1 MSSPNIEIHEFST
14 GIHFQQRVNGWVSL
28 GFTGQYMNA
37 TINSIPQV
45 VERSIANQEF
55 ALTEGSSTEKPAIIG
70 RVVGSDDDVWSVMA
84 IVTRGQDEVGRSA
97 AFYRYFLCEGDH
109 NLRFILAWWEQNQK
123 PTFNPLDFKDSPH
136 LFMRESGLPDPTP
149 EDNNLPFNQ
158 LEPIVLPLE
167 NQHDLYTLNTLA
179 IRKFNQSKN
188 GLPVA
193 WAFNVEALEKPERF
207 HVIQPASQ
215 RACDGLKRAIANAAQ
230 VVSAINVD
238 EAALKSAIRS
248 LMNSSTVKPEAV
260 QEIVK
265 GLETKEIKSD
275 YWESLF
281 NAQGADKAIKQKIY
295 SSQMVRLI
303 TLRAMII
310 PESLPQFL
318 AWLNIQA
325 GKKPDENQTVSLD
338 FQKAIRPLFPKEQL
352 TKGIR
357 YLLLNLLNKKIS
369 VDSLS
374 WLLMIDGSAW
384 VYAQKEFIADIR
396 DDLQLIYNHFSSPRT
411 SSKSSSYTDPNSV
424 LTSSSSFPPQNDSQS
439 HHVQPL
445 IKKDS
450 WQDNFKYQKQIWANL
465 INNWQGIQQG
475 YYKIEEYQP
484 LAELFE
490 NFRQYDLAAYFYQV
504 SDGIVNKDLYYEV
517 ANQQH
522 RHRRSPVVFGV
533 EIEPKKNLID
543 HVLDF
548 ITQEYIVP
556 IQFVIPLSLF
566 ILVSGWFI
574 GTKTWESHTSA
585 TDIEKSLCSKTFQD
599 GKNCPVIVLEPET
612 SYNFNEIKQ
621 LIPEVVEG
629 VTKQKK
635 QEEDNKY
642 QKANEKYDKEMSR
655 GKSAT
660 LPQEKTEENIRK
672 EVIDNLGNILYPN
685 NTALKYEDLY
695 PGKEATDLKTQKQ
708 WVTAIYNYQIKKN
721 VRYQKI
727 ADNGNKSDEC
737 NQRIFWVCLSKSVE
751 DNDTSHSV
759 DNAKD
764 PDLYKRLKYDIL
776 RAMKSEQ
783 SRGINSPSI
792 YWNVER

>member
-37 TINSIPQV
+37 TINPIPTV

-55 ALTEGSSTEKPAIIG
+55 ALTEGSSTENPAIIG
-70 RVVGSDDDVWSVMA
+70 RIVGSGDDVWSVMA
-84 IVTRGQDEVGRSA
+84 VVTRGQDEVGRSA

-109 NLRFILAWWEQNQK
+109 NLRSILSWWEQNQK
-123 PTFNPLDFKDSPH
+123 PRFNPLDFKGTPH
-136 LFMRESGLPDPTP
+136 SYIREPRQPEVNPENESLP
-149 EDNNLPFNQ
+149 LHQ
-158 LEPIVLPLE
+158 LEPIVLLPE
-167 NQHDLYTLNTLA
+167 NQSDLFTLNILA
-179 IRKFNQSKN
+179 MKKMKECKN

-207 HVIQPASQ
+207 QVIQPASQ
-215 RACDGLKRAIANAAQ
+215 RAYDGLKRAIANAAQ
-230 VVSAINVD
+230 VVSAINID

-265 GLETKEIKSD
+265 GLENKDVTAD

-281 NAQGADKAIKQKIY
+281 NAQGAEKAIKQKIY

-303 TLRAMII
+303 TLRAMVI

-318 AWLNIQA
+318 AWLNIQS

-338 FQKAIRPLFPKEQL
+338 FQKAIRASFPKEQL

-369 VDSLS
+369 VDSLC

-384 VYAQKEFIADIR
+384 VYAQRQFITDIQ
-396 DDLQLIYNHFSSPRT
+396 DDLQLIYDHFSSPRT

-424 LTSSSSFPPQNDSQS
+424 LTSSSSFPPQNDSQF
-439 HHVQPL
+439 HHVQPP

-465 INNWQGIQQG
+465 INSWQGIQQG

-490 NFRQYDLAAYFYQV
+490 NFRQYELAAYFYQV
-504 SDGIVNKDLYYEV
+504 SDGIVDKDLYYEV
-517 ANQQH
+517 ANQQ
-522 RHRRSPVVFGV
+522 HRRSPVVFGV

-556 IQFVIPLSLF
+556 IQFVIPLSLL

-585 TDIEKSLCSKTFQD
+585 TDIEKSLCSKTFKD
-599 GKNCPVIVLEPET
+599 TKNCPVIVLDPKINYGF
-612 SYNFNEIKQ
+612 SEIKQ

-635 QEEDNKY
+635 GEEDIKY

-655 GKSAT
+655 VKSAIP
-660 LPQEKTEENIRK
+660 PQEKTEENIRQ
-672 EVIDNLGNILYPN
+672 EVIGKLGNILYPN

-737 NQRIFWVCLSKSVE
+737 NQRILWVCLSKSGE
-751 DNDTSHSV
+751 DNNTSNGV
-759 DNAKD
+759 NEKD
-764 PDLYKRLKYDIL
+764 SELYKKLKGDIL

-783 SRGINSPSI
+783 SRGINSPSD
-792 YWNVER
+792 

>member
-14 GIHFQQRVNGWVSL
+14 GIHFQQMVNGWVSL

-37 TINSIPQV
+37 TINPIPQV

-55 ALTEGSSTEKPAIIG
+55 DLREGSSTEKPAIIG
-70 RVVGSDDDVWSVMA
+70 RIVGGGDDTWSVMA
-84 IVTRGQDEVGRSA
+84 VVTRGQDEGERSA
-97 AFYRYFLCEGDH
+97 AFHRYFLCQGDH
-109 NLRFILAWWEQNQK
+109 NLRFILTWWEQNQK
-123 PTFNPLDFKDSPH
+123 PTFNPLDFQGSPH
-136 LFMRESGLPDPTP
+136 LFMGESGQPHRTK
-149 EDNNLPFNQ
+149 EDESLPFEQ
-158 LEPIVLPLE
+158 DQAIVLPAE
-167 NQHDLYTLNTLA
+167 NQCDLYTLNALA
-179 IRKFNQSKN
+179 IRKKKECKN

-207 HVIQPASQ
+207 QVIQPASQ
-215 RACDGLKRAIANAAQ
+215 RAYDGLKRAIANASQ
-230 VVSAINVD
+230 VISAINVD

-265 GLETKEIKSD
+265 GLENKEIESD
-275 YWESLF
+275 YWETLF

-303 TLRAMII
+303 TLRAMVI

-318 AWLNIQA
+318 GWLNIQA
-325 GKKPDENQTVSLD
+325 GKKPDENQTVSLEL
-338 FQKAIRPLFPKEQL
+338 QKAIRPLFPKEQL

-369 VDSLS
+369 VDSLC

-384 VYAQKEFIADIR
+384 VYAQKQFIADIR
-396 DDLQLIYNHFSSPRT
+396 DDLQLIYDHFSSPRT
-411 SSKSSSYTDPNSV
+411 SYKSSSSTDPNLV

-439 HHVQPL
+439 HHVQPP

-465 INNWQGIQQG
+465 INSWQGIQQG

-484 LAELFE
+484 FAELFE

-504 SDGIVNKDLYYEV
+504 SDGIVDKDLYYEV

-522 RHRRSPVVFGV
+522 RRSPVVFGV
-533 EIEPKKNLID
+533 KIEPKKNLID

-574 GTKTWESHTSA
+574 GAKTWESHTSA

-599 GKNCPVIVLEPET
+599 GKNCPVIVLEPGY
-612 SYNFNEIKQ
+612 SFSKIKK
-621 LIPEVVEG
+621 LIPAVVDDIVSEKTNQDQTSNNVRNNSQQTSRTTG
-629 VTKQKK
+629 VNTT
-635 QEEDNKY
+635 EEDMRTKVV
-642 QKANEKYDKEMSR
+642 QK
-655 GKSAT
+655 
-660 LPQEKTEENIRK
+660 
-672 EVIDNLGNILYPN
+672 LGSL
-685 NTALKYEDLY
+685 TGSTGLKYEDLKSGEE
-695 PGKEATDLKTQKQ
+695 PTDLEIQKQ
-708 WVTAIYNYQIKKN
+708 WMTAIYNYQIKKN
-721 VRYQKI
+721 VTYQKII

-737 NQRIFWVCLSKSVE
+737 NQRIFWVCLSKSGE
-751 DNDTSHSV
+751 DNNTSNGV
-759 DNAKD
+759 NEKD
-764 PDLYKRLKYDIL
+764 SELYKKLKNDIS
-776 RAMKSEQ
+776 AAIKPEQ
-783 SRGINSPSI
+783 SRGINSPSQSSSRLKPTG
-792 YWNVER
+792 N

>member
-14 GIHFQQRVNGWVSL
+14 GIHFQQMVNGWVSL

-37 TINSIPQV
+37 TINPIPQV

-55 ALTEGSSTEKPAIIG
+55 DLREGSSTEKPAIIG
-70 RVVGSDDDVWSVMA
+70 RIVGGGDDTWSVMA
-84 IVTRGQDEVGRSA
+84 VVTRGQDEGERSA
-97 AFYRYFLCEGDH
+97 AFHRYFLCQGDH
-109 NLRFILAWWEQNQK
+109 NLRFILTWWEQNQK
-123 PTFNPLDFKDSPH
+123 PTFNPLDFQGSPH
-136 LFMRESGLPDPTP
+136 LFMGESGQPHRTK
-149 EDNNLPFNQ
+149 EDESLPFEQ
-158 LEPIVLPLE
+158 DQAIVLPAE
-167 NQHDLYTLNTLA
+167 NQCDLYTLNALA
-179 IRKFNQSKN
+179 IRKKKECKN

-207 HVIQPASQ
+207 QVIQPASQ
-215 RACDGLKRAIANAAQ
+215 RAYDGLKRAIANASQ
-230 VVSAINVD
+230 VISAINVD

-265 GLETKEIKSD
+265 GLENKEIESD
-275 YWESLF
+275 YWETLF

-303 TLRAMII
+303 TLRAMVI

-318 AWLNIQA
+318 GWLNIQA
-325 GKKPDENQTVSLD
+325 GKKPDENQTVSLEL
-338 FQKAIRPLFPKEQL
+338 QKAIRPLFPKEQL

-369 VDSLS
+369 VDSLC

-384 VYAQKEFIADIR
+384 VYAQKQFIADIR
-396 DDLQLIYNHFSSPRT
+396 DDLQLIYDHFSSPRT
-411 SSKSSSYTDPNSV
+411 SYKSSSSTDPNLV

-439 HHVQPL
+439 HHVQPP

-465 INNWQGIQQG
+465 INSWQGIQQG

-484 LAELFE
+484 FAELFE

-504 SDGIVNKDLYYEV
+504 SDGIVDKDLYYEV

-522 RHRRSPVVFGV
+522 RRSPVVFGV
-533 EIEPKKNLID
+533 KIEPKKNLID

-585 TDIEKSLCSKTFQD
+585 TDIEKSLCSKTFQ
-599 GKNCPVIVLEPET
+599 GKNCPVIVLDPKT
-612 SYNFNEIKQ
+612 NYGFSEIKQ
-621 LIPEVVEG
+621 LIPAVVDDIVSEKTNQDQTSNNVRNNSQQTSRTTG
-629 VTKQKK
+629 VNTT
-635 QEEDNKY
+635 EEDMRTKVV
-642 QKANEKYDKEMSR
+642 QK
-655 GKSAT
+655 
-660 LPQEKTEENIRK
+660 
-672 EVIDNLGNILYPN
+672 LGSL
-685 NTALKYEDLY
+685 TGSTGLKYEDLISGEE
-695 PGKEATDLKTQKQ
+695 PTDLEIQKQ
-708 WVTAIYNYQIKKN
+708 WMTAIYNYQIKKN
-721 VRYQKI
+721 VTYQKII

-737 NQRIFWVCLSKSVE
+737 NQRIFWVCLSKSGE
-751 DNDTSHSV
+751 DNNTSNGV
-759 DNAKD
+759 NEKD
-764 PDLYKRLKYDIL
+764 SELYKKLKNDIS
-776 RAMKSEQ
+776 AAIKPEQ
-783 SRGINSPSI
+783 SRGINSPSQSSSRLKPTG
-792 YWNVER
+792 N

>member
-14 GIHFQQRVNGWVSL
+14 GVHFQQRNNGWVSL

-37 TINSIPQV
+37 TINPIPPI

-55 ALTEGSSTEKPAIIG
+55 ALTEGSSTKEPAIIG
-70 RVVGSDDDVWSVMA
+70 RVVGSGDDVWSVMA
-84 IVTRGQDEVGRSA
+84 VVTRGQDEVGRSA
-97 AFYRYFLCEGDH
+97 AFYRYFLSQGGN
-109 NLRFILAWWEQNQK
+109 NLRFILTWWESEQK
-123 PTFNPLDFKDSPH
+123 PRFNPLDTHGSPH
-136 LFMRESGLPDPTP
+136 LFAGEPPQPQMDET
-149 EDNNLPFNQ
+149 LPFNQ
-158 LEPIVLPLE
+158 LEPIVLSLE

-207 HVIQPASQ
+207 QVIQPASQ
-215 RACDGLKRAIANAAQ
+215 RAYDGLKRAIANASQ
-230 VVSAINVD
+230 VISAINVD

-265 GLETKEIKSD
+265 GLENKEIESD
-275 YWESLF
+275 YWETLF

-303 TLRAMII
+303 TLRAMVI
-310 PESLPQFL
+310 PETLPQFL
-318 AWLNIQA
+318 EWLNIQA
-325 GKKPDENQTVSLD
+325 GKKPDENQTVSLEL
-338 FQKAIRPLFPKEQL
+338 QKAIRSLFPKEQL

-369 VDSLS
+369 VDSLC

-384 VYAQKEFIADIR
+384 VYAQKQFIADIR
-396 DDLQLIYNHFSSPRT
+396 DDLQLIYDHFSSPRT
-411 SSKSSSYTDPNSV
+411 SYKSSFSTDPNSV

-439 HHVQPL
+439 HHVQPP

-465 INNWQGIQQG
+465 INSWQGIQQG

-484 LAELFE
+484 FAELFE

-504 SDGIVNKDLYYEV
+504 SDGIVDKDLYYEV

-522 RHRRSPVVFGV
+522 RRSPVVFGV
-533 EIEPKKNLID
+533 EIEQKKNLID

-599 GKNCPVIVLEPET
+599 GKNCPVIVLEPGY
-612 SYNFNEIKQ
+612 SFSKIKK
-621 LIPEVVEG
+621 LIPAVVDDIVSEKTNQDQTSNNVRNNSQQTSRTTG
-629 VTKQKK
+629 VNTT
-635 QEEDNKY
+635 EEDMRTKVV
-642 QKANEKYDKEMSR
+642 QK
-655 GKSAT
+655 
-660 LPQEKTEENIRK
+660 
-672 EVIDNLGNILYPN
+672 LGSL
-685 NTALKYEDLY
+685 TGSTGLKYEDLKSGEE
-695 PGKEATDLKTQKQ
+695 PTDLEIQKQ
-708 WVTAIYNYQIKKN
+708 WMTAIYNYQIKKN
-721 VRYQKI
+721 VTYQKII

-737 NQRIFWVCLSKSVE
+737 NQRIFWVCLSKSGE
-751 DNDTSHSV
+751 DNNTSNGV
-759 DNAKD
+759 NEKD
-764 PDLYKRLKYDIL
+764 SELYTKLKNDIS
-776 RAMKSEQ
+776 AAIKSEQ
-783 SRGINSPSI
+783 SRGINSPSQSSSRLKPTG
-792 YWNVER
+792 N

>member
-37 TINSIPQV
+37 TINPIPQV

-55 ALTEGSSTEKPAIIG
+55 ALTEGSSTENPAIIG
-70 RVVGSDDDVWSVMA
+70 RIVGSGNDAWSVMA
-84 IVTRGQDEVGRSA
+84 VVTRGQDEVGRSA
-97 AFYRYFLCEGDH
+97 AFYRYFLCQGDN
-109 NLRFILAWWEQNQK
+109 NLRFILTWWEQDQK
-123 PTFNPLDFKDSPH
+123 PTFNPLDFEGSPFLFMGESGQPH
-136 LFMRESGLPDPTP
+136 LTKEDES
-149 EDNNLPFNQ
+149 LPFEQ
-158 LEPIVLPLE
+158 DQAIVLPAE
-167 NQHDLYTLNTLA
+167 NQSDLFTLNALA
-179 IRKFNQSKN
+179 IIKFNKSKKV
-188 GLPVA
+188 LPVA

-207 HVIQPASQ
+207 QVIQPASQ
-215 RACDGLKRAIANAAQ
+215 RAYDGLKRAIANAAQ
-230 VVSAINVD
+230 VVSAINID

-265 GLETKEIKSD
+265 GLENKEIESD
-275 YWESLF
+275 YWETLF

-303 TLRAMII
+303 TLRAMVI

-318 AWLNIQA
+318 AWLNVQA

-338 FQKAIRPLFPKEQL
+338 FQKAIRASFPKEQL

-369 VDSLS
+369 VDSLC

-396 DDLQLIYNHFSSPRT
+396 DDLQLICNYFSSPRT
-411 SSKSSSYTDPNSV
+411 LYKSSSYTDPNSV
-424 LTSSSSFPPQNDSQS
+424 LTSSSSFPPQNDSQF
-439 HHVQPL
+439 HHVQPP

-490 NFRQYDLAAYFYQV
+490 KFRQYDLAAYFYQV

-517 ANQQH
+517 ANQQY

-574 GTKTWESHTSA
+574 GTKNWESYTNE
-585 TDIEKSLCSKTFQD
+585 TDIEKSLCSKTFKD
-599 GKNCPVIVLEPET
+599 GKNKDIKNCQVIVLNPG
-612 SYNFNEIKQ
+612 YRFGEINQ
-621 LIPEVVEG
+621 LIPAVVDD
-629 VTKQKK
+629 VV
-635 QEEDNKY
+635 
-642 QKANEKYDKEMSR
+642 NEKTGGTTYQ
-655 GKSAT
+655 GSAT
-660 LPQEKTEENIRK
+660 SSTVGQTEENEENKQRQKVIEK
-672 EVIDNLGNILYPN
+672 LESILYLKNAGLEYADLSVNTGEINIQKQNQWVIVIDNYRIQKNV
-685 NTALKYEDLY
+685 KYE
-695 PGKEATDLKTQKQ
+695 
-708 WVTAIYNYQIKKN
+708 
-721 VRYQKI
+721 KI
-727 ADNGNKSDEC
+727 ADNNVINQKSDLYQQLKKDIVETMKPQQRTVK
-737 NQRIFWVCLSKSVE
+737 NQ
-751 DNDTSHSV
+751 
-759 DNAKD
+759 
-764 PDLYKRLKYDIL
+764 PKRV
-776 RAMKSEQ
+776 R
-783 SRGINSPSI
+783 
-792 YWNVER
+792 